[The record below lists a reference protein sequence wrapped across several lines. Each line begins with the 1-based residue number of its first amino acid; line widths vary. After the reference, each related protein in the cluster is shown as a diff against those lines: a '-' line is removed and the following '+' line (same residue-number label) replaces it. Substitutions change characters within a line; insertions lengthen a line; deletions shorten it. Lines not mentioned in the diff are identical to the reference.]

1 MKISAAIATLAI
13 TGRTPGEVDLVDR
26 ISQFITESPHAFLGS
41 GAFLALGRRLA
52 AAGVKPV
59 DGEQVD
65 ITPFARSITVAEAK
79 EALQRAATRSTFE
92 RVVSVVAVQG
102 EIRPDRITP
111 ETVLTQIGFDS
122 LGLVELVLALEEHFE
137 VSIPEDM
144 KELETVKTVEDIAHV
159 VEKVLLSSKLSA
171 AGLHP
176 QCVDFATGT
185 YEDARKTLSLPTA
198 GAYMVMTTGPA
209 TVSGNVEK
217 PSAAE
222 HTQLGLPHVDAGPV
236 ADATVEAAPDEHQI
250 LADAA
255 GRFLEAICP
264 DFSGYM
270 PRALN
275 RLAQA
280 IEEGRVHVIPNDE
293 TDRDQLTYYILEQ
306 G

>member
-13 TGRTPGEVDLVDR
+13 SGRTPGEVDLVDR

-79 EALQRAATRSTFE
+79 EALQRAATRTTFA

-102 EIRPDRITP
+102 EVRPDRITP

-144 KELETVKTVEDIAHV
+144 KELETVKTVEDIAQV
-159 VEKVLLSSKLSA
+159 VEKVLGRPAL
-171 AGLHP
+171 
-176 QCVDFATGT
+176 
-185 YEDARKTLSLPTA
+185 LP
-198 GAYMVMTTGPA
+198 
-209 TVSGNVEK
+209 
-217 PSAAE
+217 AAE
-222 HTQLGLPHVDAGPV
+222 PTSANHTQLGLPAIEQPNNAPPASLSMKTV
-236 ADATVEAAPDEHQI
+236 A
-250 LADAA
+250 LADKLWSYNTSEFRNYASAESVAA
-255 GRFLEAICP
+255 FITSRYNLT
-264 DFSGYM
+264 
-270 PRALN
+270 PR
-275 RLAQA
+275 
-280 IEEGRVHVIPNDE
+280 
-293 TDRDQLTYYILEQ
+293 
-306 G
+306 